1 LQKNIRLADC
11 ISNVISKIP
20 IIDSMTQKSQ
30 KQQIG
35 IAAAIVVLAIGVVTV
50 GSSYATGSLW
60 DIQSA
65 EISIDEAAAIAIT
78 HLNTDSSNLEEVGM
92 EKEGESFTYE
102 VEFEIDGQEV
112 SVEIDPHTGE
122 ILEVE
127 SEPLEIE
134 DELDEDGE

>member
-1 LQKNIRLADC
+1 MINL
-11 ISNVISKIP
+11 
-20 IIDSMTQKSQ
+20 MTQSH

-35 IAAAIVVLAIGVVTV
+35 IVAVIAVLAVGVITV
-50 GSSYATGSLW
+50 GSSYATGSFW

-65 EISIDEAAAIAIT
+65 EISVDEAAAIAIT
-78 HLNTDSSNLEEVGM
+78 HLKTESSNLVEVGM

-102 VEFEIDGQEV
+102 IEFEIDDQEV

-134 DELDEDGE
+134 DETDDEDGE

>member
-1 LQKNIRLADC
+1 
-11 ISNVISKIP
+11 
-20 IIDSMTQKSQ
+20 MTQSHK
-30 KQQIG
+30 KQLG
-35 IAAAIVVLAIGVVTV
+35 IVAAIAVLAVGVITV
-50 GSSYATGSLW
+50 GSSYATGSFW

-65 EISIDEAAAIAIT
+65 EISVDEAAAIAIT
-78 HLNTDSSNLEEVGM
+78 HLNTDSSNLEEIGM
-92 EKEGESFTYE
+92 KREGESFTYE

>member
-1 LQKNIRLADC
+1 MINL
-11 ISNVISKIP
+11 
-20 IIDSMTQKSQ
+20 MTQSH

-35 IAAAIVVLAIGVVTV
+35 IVAAIAVLAVGVITV
-50 GSSYATGSLW
+50 GSSYATGSFW

-65 EISIDEAAAIAIT
+65 EISVDEAAAIAIT
-78 HLNTDSSNLEEVGM
+78 HLKTESSNLVEIGM

-102 VEFEIDGQEV
+102 VEFEIDDQEV

-127 SEPLEIE
+127 FEPLEQD
-134 DELDEDGE
+134 DELDEELDEE